1 MLNDRLAYNLYE
13 IINGEKFMSPSP
25 SRKHSYVMG
34 NILVVLAGYL
44 KVKNSG
50 RVFTGSME
58 IYLPDKNILRPDLFI
73 VCDRKILKDNP
84 KLYGVPDFVV
94 EILSRSTMRK
104 DLTVKKDIYE
114 KNGVREYWI
123 VKPFDK
129 SVTVYHL
136 REGKLELDDI
146 YTCLTEE
153 EFNQL
158 DEEEKAE
165 IKTDIKLSIFDDLT
179 ITVKEIF
186 DDIED

>member
-25 SRKHSYVMG
+25 NLKHAYIKG
-34 NILVVLAGYL
+34 NILVAVHCYL
-44 KVKNSG
+44 KDKNSG

-94 EILSRSTMRK
+94 EILSYSTMRK

-114 KNGVREYWI
+114 KNGVHEYWI
-123 VKPFDK
+123 VNPFDK

-165 IKTDIKLSIFDDLT
+165 IKTDIKLSIFDDFT

-186 DDIED
+186 DDI